1 MKKIVNI
8 LYFLYQ
14 ILIKLVLF
22 AFSIKTGPTCRF
34 YPTCSDY
41 SRQSFKK
48 YGFIKGFYK
57 STIRI
62 SKCHPWSKGGVDLP

>member
-8 LYFLYQ
+8 LYFFYQ
-14 ILIKLVLF
+14 ILVKLVLF

-34 YPTCSDY
+34 YPTCSEY
-41 SRQSFKK
+41 SKESFKK
-48 YGFIKGFYK
+48 HGFIKGFYK
-57 STIRI
+57 TIQRI

>member
-1 MKKIVNI
+1 MKKIANI
-8 LYFLYQ
+8 LYFFYQ

-22 AFSIKTGPTCRF
+22 AFSIKKGPTCRF

-41 SRQSFKK
+41 SKQSFKK

-57 STIRI
+57 SVIRI